1 MSTIPLEEAQTRLAE
16 LIGTLTP
23 GGEVVI
29 TQGER
34 PVARL
39 LPVESPARRPVFG
52 SCKGMMTILSDDD
65 EHLKDFAEYMP

>member
-1 MSTIPLEEAQTRLAE
+1 MSTIPLEEAQVRLAE
-16 LIGTLTP
+16 LVGTLTA
-23 GGEVVI
+23 GSEVVI
-29 TQGER
+29 TQGDL

-39 LPVESPARRPVFG
+39 LPVDPPARRPVFG